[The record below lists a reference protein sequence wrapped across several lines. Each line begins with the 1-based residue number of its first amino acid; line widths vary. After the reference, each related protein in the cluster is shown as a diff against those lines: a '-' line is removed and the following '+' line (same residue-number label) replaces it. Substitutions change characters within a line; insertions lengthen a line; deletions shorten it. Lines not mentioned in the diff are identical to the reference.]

1 MKGYLWKSIPAGGRG
16 SVKVTVKDIKNFD
29 STAGLFDK
37 VDPFVEM
44 KLGKLRHRTSVK
56 NNAGGNATFDEEF
69 RFPLSLERGEKEQI
83 LRITVFDQ
91 DTTFN
96 DTLGTNEIDLQ
107 KTVNG
112 IRTLDMVQ
120 NGKVQGQVRLI
131 VHRNERDE
139 DWKRFFVSATC
150 ELVTWRVDEG
160 EQVVD
165 SIKIDE
171 LVGIVSYN
179 DDDDGA
185 IDSPLRA
192 STSNSPLRP
201 NLARQASLYVSQQ
214 NSLGSK
220 AQEHRVEGLG
230 RPVDEFERKALT
242 CASSVNSNR
251 SPASSQ
257 PSLLRRGSVGAR
269 NNMFWRPGANL
280 PELQTIKKKAYASQL
295 GADEFCLVTSP
306 FGPYRGQVYKFKA
319 DNADV
324 MDRWTQTMGKA
335 IAAIARRDRKL
346 RRATL
351 LEMAR
356 VRLRSFYLSDHFQ
369 MAVAVMIMSNFVINV
384 AEGQVPQDPHLIEV
398 FEEIDNAFT
407 ALFTIELCVNLL
419 ATLVSGKPSG
429 LGRITAFQSYRRRA

>member
-16 SVKVTVKDIKNFD
+16 SVKVTLKDIKNFD

-37 VDPFVEM
+37 ADPFVEM
-44 KLGKLRHRTSVK
+44 QLGKVRHRTSVK

-69 RFPLSLERGEKEQI
+69 RFPLGEKEQM
-83 LRITVFDQ
+83 LRITVFDR

-96 DTLGTNEIDLQ
+96 DTLGTTEIDLQ

-179 DDDDGA
+179 DDDGA
-185 IDSPLRA
+185 IDSPYGA
-192 STSNSPLRP
+192 SASNSPLRP

-214 NSLGSK
+214 KSLRSE

-230 RPVDEFERKALT
+230 RQFDEFERKALT

-306 FGPYRGQVYKFKA
+306 IGPYRGQVYKFKA

-324 MDRWTQTMGKA
+324 MDGWTQTMGKA
-335 IAAIARRDRKL
+335 IAAIARRDQKL

-356 VRLRSFYLSDHFQ
+356 VSLRSFYVSDHFQ
-369 MAVAVMIMSNFVINV
+369 MVVAVMIMSNFVINV
-384 AEGQVPQDPHLIEV
+384 AEGQVPQDPHVIEV

-419 ATLVSGKPSG
+419 ATLVSGKPSRRG
-429 LGRITAFQSYRRRA
+429 CRTAFQSYRIRA